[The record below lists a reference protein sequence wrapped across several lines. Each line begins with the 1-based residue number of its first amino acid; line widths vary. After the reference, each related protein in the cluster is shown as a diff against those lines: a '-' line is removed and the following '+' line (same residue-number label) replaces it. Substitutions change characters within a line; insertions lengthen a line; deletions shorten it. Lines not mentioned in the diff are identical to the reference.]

1 MDFLKIDKA
10 GFYSLNKWVL
20 HPLDLSVPE
29 GQNLA
34 IIGETGSGKSTLLK
48 LMAGLAQPSSGAVY
62 FQGKKVD
69 GPLEKL
75 IPGHPRIGY
84 LSQHFE
90 LHNNYQ
96 VFDLLEYANKLTD
109 QEAALI
115 YETCDITHLLQ
126 RKTHQLS
133 GGEKQRI
140 ALARILTMRPSLLL
154 LDEPYSNLDW
164 NHRAVMKRVISDLES
179 KMGLTC
185 FMVSHDAPD
194 ILSWAHK
201 MLVLKEGEL
210 IQAGSPEEV
219 YHHPV
224 NEYVAGLLGKYNMQ
238 LPSTF
243 KKNDLTANKFAIT
256 RPEDLTILSSGSGG
270 ATAIIQ
276 RKLFH
281 GAYYEYEVEINDQ
294 QSLLVYV
301 SSGNWQ
307 IGETVEVALRAAV
320 GL

>member
-1 MDFLKIDKA
+1 MNFLTVDKA

-20 HPLDLSVPE
+20 HPLDLTVPE

-69 GPLEKL
+69 GPLERL

-96 VFDLLEYANKLTD
+96 VFDLLEYANKLSEE
-109 QEAALI
+109 EASFI
-115 YETCDITHLLQ
+115 YETCDISHLLQ

-154 LDEPYSNLDW
+154 LDEPFSNLDW
-164 NHRAVMKRVISDLES
+164 NHRAIMKRVISDLET
-179 KMGLTC
+179 KMKLTC

-194 ILSWAHK
+194 ILSWAHR
-201 MLVLKEGEL
+201 MIVLKEGYM
-210 IQAGSPEEV
+210 IQEGSPEQI
-219 YHHPV
+219 YRNPV
-224 NEYVAGLLGKYNMQ
+224 NEYVAGLLGKYNKTGIGD
-238 LPSTF
+238 LSDDNTF
-243 KKNDLTANKFAIT
+243 RII
-256 RPEDLTILSSGSGG
+256 RPEELTLNSIGSNGQL
-270 ATAIIQ
+270 ATIR

-281 GAYYEYEVEINDQ
+281 GAYFEYEAATEDETTLIIYEYSGQWSIEEKVH
-294 QSLLVYV
+294 V
-301 SSGNWQ
+301 SRRTSS
-307 IGETVEVALRAAV
+307 
-320 GL
+320 

>member
-10 GFYSLNKWVL
+10 GFFSLNKWVI
-20 HPLDLSVPE
+20 HPIDLSVPE

-48 LMAGLAQPSSGAVY
+48 LMAGLAQPSSGAIY
-62 FQGKKVD
+62 FQGKKVK

-96 VFDLLEYANKLTD
+96 VFDLLEYANKLNE

-154 LDEPYSNLDW
+154 LDEPFSNLDW
-164 NHRAVMKRVISDLES
+164 NHRAIMKKIISDLEL

-194 ILSWAHK
+194 ILSWAQH
-201 MLVLKEGEL
+201 MLVLKDGEL
-210 IQAGSPEEV
+210 VQSGSAEEV
-219 YHHPV
+219 YRYPV
-224 NEYVAGLLGKYNMQ
+224 NEYVAGLLGKYNKH
-238 LPSTF
+238 LPATLHKSDFTDTNF
-243 KKNDLTANKFAIT
+243 SII
-256 RPEDLTILSSGSGG
+256 RPEELTLLSPRSGST
-270 ATAIIQ
+270 TAIIQ

-281 GAYYEYEVEINDQ
+281 GVYYEYEVETMDQ
-294 QSLLVYV
+294 QSILIYEN
-301 SSGNWQ
+301 SGNWQ
-307 IGETVEVALRAAV
+307 VGDTVEVAIRSL
-320 GL
+320 L

>member
-1 MDFLKIDKA
+1 MNFLTVDKA

-20 HPLDLSVPE
+20 HPLDLTVPE

-48 LMAGLAQPSSGAVY
+48 LMAGLAQPSSGAIH
-62 FQGKKVD
+62 FLGKKVE
-69 GPLEKL
+69 GPLERL

-96 VFDLLEYANKLTD
+96 VFDLLEYANKLTA
-109 QEAALI
+109 QEASVI
-115 YETCDITHLLQ
+115 YETCDIVHLLE

-154 LDEPYSNLDW
+154 LDEPFSNLDW
-164 NHRAVMKRVISDLES
+164 NHRAIMKKVIADLET
-179 KMGLTC
+179 KMNLTC

-201 MLVLKEGEL
+201 MIVLKEGLL
-210 IQAGSPEEV
+210 IQEGSPEHI
-219 YHHPV
+219 YRNPV
-224 NEYVAGLLGKYNMQ
+224 NEYVAGLLGKYN
-238 LPSTF
+238 LSESFGPIAKGIFS
-243 KKNDLTANKFAIT
+243 II
-256 RPEDLTILSSGSGG
+256 RPEELSFSSAGYYSQPATIV
-270 ATAIIQ
+270 
-276 RKLFH
+276 RKYFH
-281 GAYYEYEVEINDQ
+281 GAYFEYEVATASG
-294 QSLLVYV
+294 SLLIVYENL
-301 SSGNWQ
+301 GNWS
-307 IGETVEVALRAAV
+307 IGEKVQVSVKRSL
-320 GL
+320 